1 MDGPESLLINVDSE
15 RDYLTLDYKER
26 GQVAEL
32 ERIFSPGVA
41 TAELKDTGRSE
52 LTRKPCLLP
61 KTRVATFHRQLPAKE
76 RKGPD
81 VERVETPLL
90 LGCGNRPAYK

>member
-1 MDGPESLLINVDSE
+1 MAALELLLINVDSE
-15 RDYLTLDYKER
+15 RDYLTLEYKER

-32 ERIFSPGVA
+32 ERISSPGA
-41 TAELKDTGRSE
+41 DTTKLKDTGRSW

-61 KTRVATFHRQLPAKE
+61 KTRDATFQLLPKE